1 MPIKKLL
8 KPSILILIDITTLV
22 RGVSLNIMKL
32 LVVEDE
38 PKVAAYLK
46 KGLEES
52 GYDIDLANDGL
63 AGLELARKNSY
74 DLVLLDVIMPH
85 MNGIEL
91 SYKIK
96 SLRPSTPI
104 IMLTALGSTEDKL
117 DGFEA
122 GADDYMV
129 KPYEFREL
137 LARIRA
143 VSKRTGIPADSH
155 IDNRLVM
162 ANLILDLNKKVAF
175 RDDTRIELTAKE
187 FSLLEFFMRNKN
199 KVQSKDVITQK
210 VWEIDFDPGTNVV
223 EVYVNLLRKK
233 IDKGYEPKLIHTRV
247 GMGYI
252 FSEE

>member
-1 MPIKKLL
+1 
-8 KPSILILIDITTLV
+8 
-22 RGVSLNIMKL
+22 MKI

-63 AGLELARKNSY
+63 QGLEYVRKNSY
-74 DLVLLDVIMPH
+74 DLVLLDLIMPH

-96 SLRPSTPI
+96 SISPHTPI
-104 IMLTALGSTEDKL
+104 IMLTALSSTEDKL

-129 KPYEFREL
+129 KPFEFREL
-137 LARIRA
+137 LARIKV
-143 VSKRTGIPADSH
+143 VSKRVGSSSDTKN
-155 IDNRLVM
+155 DNRLSM
-162 ANLILDLNKKVAF
+162 ANLVLDLNKKVAM
-175 RDDTRIELTAKE
+175 RDEKRIELTAKE

-199 KVQSKDVITQK
+199 KVLSKDVITQK

-233 IDKGYEPKLIHTRV
+233 IDKDYEPKLIHTRV

-252 FSEE
+252 FGEE

>member
-1 MPIKKLL
+1 MVHFCKLFNL
-8 KPSILILIDITTLV
+8 FNNSTFDF
-22 RGVSLNIMKL
+22 MKI

-52 GYDIDLANDGL
+52 GYEIDLANDGL
-63 AGLELARKNSY
+63 AGLEFARKNAY
-74 DLVLLDVIMPH
+74 DLVLLDLIMPH

-96 SLRPSTPI
+96 SIRPGTPI
-104 IMLTALGSTEDKL
+104 IMLTALSSTEDKL
-117 DGFEA
+117 GGFEA
-122 GADDYMV
+122 GADDYLV
-129 KPYEFREL
+129 KPFEFREL

-143 VSKRTGIPADSH
+143 ISKRSSNTTQPS
-155 IDNRLVM
+155 NETRLII
-162 ANLILDLNKKVAF
+162 ANLTLDLNKKIAF
-175 RDDTRIELTAKE
+175 RDEKRIELTAKE

-199 KVQSKDVITQK
+199 KVLSKDLITQK

-233 IDKGYEPKLIHTRV
+233 VDKEYEPKLIHTRV

-252 FSEE
+252 FGEE

>member
-1 MPIKKLL
+1 MIL
-8 KPSILILIDITTLV
+8 KEKTPFNSQFSYILQSVFL
-22 RGVSLNIMKL
+22 GSMKI

-52 GYDIDLANDGL
+52 GYEIDLANDGL
-63 AGLELARKNSY
+63 KGLEFVRKNSY
-74 DLVLLDVIMPH
+74 DIVLLDLIMPH
-85 MNGIEL
+85 LNGIEL

-96 SLRPSTPI
+96 SISPTTPI
-104 IMLTALGSTEDKL
+104 IMLTALSSTEDKL

-122 GADDYMV
+122 GADDYLV
-129 KPYEFREL
+129 KPFEFREL
-137 LARIRA
+137 LARIKV
-143 VSKRTGIPADSH
+143 VSKRLGTSSENDTES
-155 IDNRLVM
+155 RLTM
-162 ANLILDLNKKVAF
+162 ANLVLDLNKKVAI
-175 RDDTRIELTAKE
+175 RDEKKIELTAKE

-199 KVQSKDVITQK
+199 KVVSKDVITQK

-233 IDKGYEPKLIHTRV
+233 IDKDYEPKLIHTRV

-252 FSEE
+252 FGEA

>member
-1 MPIKKLL
+1 
-8 KPSILILIDITTLV
+8 
-22 RGVSLNIMKL
+22 MKI

-52 GYDIDLANDGL
+52 GYEIDLANDGL
-63 AGLELARKNSY
+63 QGLEFVRKNAY
-74 DLVLLDVIMPH
+74 DLVLLDLIMPH
-85 MNGIEL
+85 LNGIEL

-96 SLRPSTPI
+96 SISPNTPI
-104 IMLTALGSTEDKL
+104 IMLTALSSTEDKL

-129 KPYEFREL
+129 KPFEFREL
-137 LARIRA
+137 LARIKA
-143 VSKRTGIPADSH
+143 VSKRINASAEDDTES
-155 IDNRLVM
+155 RLTV
-162 ANLILDLNKKVAF
+162 ANLVLDLNKKIAL
-175 RDDTRIELTAKE
+175 RNEKRIELTAKE

-199 KVQSKDVITQK
+199 KVVSKDIITQK

-233 IDKGYEPKLIHTRV
+233 IDKDFEPKLIHTRV

-252 FSEE
+252 FGEE

>member
-1 MPIKKLL
+1 MFIN
-8 KPSILILIDITTLV
+8 SILTFE
-22 RGVSLNIMKL
+22 SMKI

-52 GYDIDLANDGL
+52 GYEIDLANDGL
-63 AGLELARKNSY
+63 QGLEFVRKNAY
-74 DLVLLDVIMPH
+74 DLVLLDLIMPH
-85 MNGIEL
+85 LNGIEL

-96 SLRPSTPI
+96 SISPNTPI
-104 IMLTALGSTEDKL
+104 IMLTALSSTEDKL

-129 KPYEFREL
+129 KPFEFREL
-137 LARIRA
+137 LARIKA
-143 VSKRTGIPADSH
+143 VSKRINASAEDDTES
-155 IDNRLVM
+155 RLTA
-162 ANLILDLNKKVAF
+162 ANLVLDLNKKIAL
-175 RDDTRIELTAKE
+175 RNEKRIELTAKE

-199 KVQSKDVITQK
+199 KVVSKDIITQK

-233 IDKGYEPKLIHTRV
+233 IDKDFEPKLIHTRV

-252 FSEE
+252 FGEE